1 MEADSVGATSR
12 ATPAAGGVVD
22 SLEDEVVDA
31 WSLERGMDS
40 SEEEETSLVV
50 KSGVGGMREVGS
62 LRCSIERCS

>member
-1 MEADSVGATSR
+1 MVDSVGVTSG

-31 WSLERGMDS
+31 WSLERGMES

-50 KSGVGGMREVGS
+50 KRGGGGAREVGS